1 MDGNPL
7 ACLSNAGAFRVSM
20 KPCDGLC
27 TARQTPLSHQRVEMQ
42 QQTLGVRFGCLTG
55 ADLLLGIK
63 WAFAIPLH

>member
-7 ACLSNAGAFRVSM
+7 ACLSNAGAFHVSM
-20 KPCDGLC
+20 KPRDGLC

-42 QQTLGVRFGCLTG
+42 QQTLGVRLGCLTG
-55 ADLLLGIK
+55 VDLLLGIK